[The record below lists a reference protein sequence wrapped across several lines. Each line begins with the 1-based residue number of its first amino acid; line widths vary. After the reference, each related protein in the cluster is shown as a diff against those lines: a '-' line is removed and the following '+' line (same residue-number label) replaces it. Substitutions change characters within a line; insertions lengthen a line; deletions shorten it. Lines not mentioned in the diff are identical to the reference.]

1 MAALRDTDSAVRYWA
16 ALGLLMR
23 GGAALASSRPSLRKA
38 LDDPA
43 PSVRI
48 VAAQAL
54 GEVPVL
60 LELANLER
68 QSLYVVLQ
76 ALNALDALEPAAL
89 RPYRAAIDALPLKH
103 RSIPTRLESY
113 VPRLLEHI
121 RSKLI

>member
-1 MAALRDTDSAVRYWA
+1 AALR
-16 ALGLLMR
+16 
-23 GGAALASSRPSLRKA
+23 SSRQPLRRA
-38 LDDPA
+38 LSDPA

-76 ALNALDALEPAAL
+76 ALNALDALGPAAL
-89 RPYRAAIDALPLKH
+89 RPYRAAIEALPLKH
-103 RSIPTRLESY
+103 PSIPARMESY
-113 VPRLLEHI
+113 VPRLVEYI
-121 RSKLI
+121 RSRLI